1 MCLMAPEPR
10 FCLLGPLLV
19 RRGEAV
25 VPIPAGKQRVLLAAL
40 LLSPGRAL
48 PADELAEL
56 LWETGPPASA
66 RHTVHNYVKRLRQA
80 LGDARR
86 TLLITQADG
95 YLLRVPADAVDV
107 LRFEAMTA
115 RALQTLRASRYE
127 QAAGELREALALWRG
142 TPLSDV
148 PCDHLVVRHARRLEE
163 MRLQALEGRIEAD
176 LCCGRHS
183 EVATELQGLAAA
195 QPLRERLQAL
205 LMLALYRD
213 GRQADAL
220 TAFRNARRVL
230 IDEVGVEP
238 GAELQRL
245 HRQILNADP
254 ALNVSIAPP
263 RAAAPPV
270 VPRQLPTAV
279 AHFVGRE
286 PELSRLDA
294 LATAAEESG
303 GSVVIA
309 VIGGT
314 AGVGKTAL
322 AVRWAH
328 GAAGRF
334 PEGQLYVNLRG
345 FGPDGAPKPPGEA
358 LGGFLEALQPA
369 TGIPAGLDARAG
381 LYRSLAAGKRLLVVL
396 DNARDADQVR
406 PLLPGSPGSMVLITS
421 RDRLAGLAVAE
432 GAPLLTLEV
441 LAEAEARALVVARAG
456 AGRNA
461 EPEAVAE
468 ITELCGRLPLAL
480 AVTAA
485 RAAARPAL
493 GLAELA
499 AELRDTRNRL
509 DALDAGERS
518 ASARAV
524 FSWSLETLTPPA
536 ARMFRLLGLHPG
548 PDIGVN
554 AAASLAGVSAR
565 QGRAMLGELARSH
578 IAAEPS
584 AGRFGLHDLLRAYAR
599 ERAGAD
605 ETPAERHAAANRMA
619 DYYLCTAHDMALLL
633 FPPRD
638 AIMLV
643 PPQPGVVREKLSSY
657 QQAWSWAEAE
667 YLVLL
672 EMVPFATRTGFSRH
686 AWQLAWALETFLSR
700 RGRWDELAHIQRV
713 ALGAARQAG
722 DMTGQAHAH
731 CGVGLASVLQGCHED
746 GRAQLDQAA
755 RLFRLVGDGKGEALA
770 RVRAGQAFW
779 TQGRHEEAFGSAQ
792 RAFDLYRASGDRA
805 GQAGALNNIGMYRI
819 HLGDYERAL
828 ESCREALAGFREL
841 GDRRGEANVLDSLGE
856 AYRRLGRAEDAIA
869 CYQESLEAFR
879 ELGDRYNQAEI
890 LTHLAA
896 QYQARGADHDARS
909 CLEQALTILTE
920 LKHRDAA
927 QVEARLRDLAAG
939 PPQRHLL
946 AVGPQASSDA
956 RPSGQ
961 TGSRPA
967 W

>member
-1 MCLMAPEPR
+1 MCLMALEPR

-19 RRGEAV
+19 RRGAAV

-40 LLSPGRAL
+40 LLNPGRAL

-66 RHTVHNYVKRLRQA
+66 RDALHNYVRRLRHA
-80 LGDARR
+80 LGDASR
-86 TLLITQADG
+86 TVVITQADG
-95 YLLRVPADAVDV
+95 YLLRVPADEVDI
-107 LRFEAMTA
+107 LRFEATAA
-115 RALQTLRASRYE
+115 RALHALRASRCE
-127 QAAGELREALALWRG
+127 QAARELREALALWRG

-148 PCDHLVVRHARRLEE
+148 PCDQLVVRHARRLEE

-183 EVATELQGLAAA
+183 EVAAELQELAAA
-195 QPLRERLQAL
+195 EPLRERLQGL

-213 GRQADAL
+213 GRRADAL
-220 TAFRNARRVL
+220 AAFRNARRVL

-254 ALNVSIAPP
+254 ALNVSVAPP
-263 RAAAPPV
+263 PGAVPPV

-286 PELSRLDA
+286 TELSRLDA
-294 LATAAEESG
+294 LATVAEGAG

-322 AVRWAH
+322 AVQWAH
-328 GAAGRF
+328 RAADRF
-334 PEGQLYVNLRG
+334 PDGQLYVNLRG
-345 FGPDGAPKPPGEA
+345 FGPDGAPKPPGEV
-358 LGGFLEALQPA
+358 LGGFLEAMQPA
-369 TGIPAGLDARAG
+369 TGIPAGLEARAG

-421 RDRLAGLAVAE
+421 RDRLAGLAAAE

-456 AGRNA
+456 ARREA

-480 AVTAA
+480 ALTAA

-493 GLAELA
+493 ALAELA

-509 DALDAGERS
+509 DALDVGSQS

-524 FSWSLETLTPPA
+524 FSWSHETLTPPA

-554 AAASLAGVSAR
+554 SAASLAGVPAR
-565 QGRAMLGELARSH
+565 QGRAMLDELARSH

-584 AGRFGLHDLLRAYAR
+584 AGRFGLHDLLRAYAA

-605 ETPAERHAAANRMA
+605 ETTAERHAAANRMV
-619 DYYLCTAHDMALLL
+619 DYYLHAAHQMALLL
-633 FPPRD
+633 FPPRH
-638 AIMLV
+638 AIALV
-643 PPQPGVVREKLSSY
+643 PPQPGVVREELSSY
-657 QQAWSWAEAE
+657 RQAWSWAEAE

-672 EMVPFATRTGFSRH
+672 EMVPLAASTGFSQH

-700 RGRWDELAHIQRV
+700 RGRWDELADLQQV
-713 ALGAARQAG
+713 ALGAARRAG
-722 DMTGQAHAH
+722 DLTGQAHAR
-731 CGVGLASVLQGCHED
+731 CGAGWTSVLQGRYED
-746 GRAQLDQAA
+746 GRADLDQAA
-755 RLFRLVGDGKGEALA
+755 RLFRRLGDRSGEARA
-770 RVRAGQAFW
+770 VVRAGEAFW
-779 TQGRHEEAFGSAQ
+779 QQGRYDEALGSAQ
-792 RAFDLYRASGDRA
+792 RALALYRASGDRA
-805 GQAGALNNIGMYRI
+805 GQAGALSNIAMY
-819 HLGDYERAL
+819 HLHRGDHERAL
-828 ESCREALAGFREL
+828 DCCGQARAVFREL
-841 GDRRGEANVLDSLGE
+841 GDRRSEASVLDNIGE
-856 AYRRLGRAEDAIA
+856 AYHGLGRADDAIA
-869 CYQESLEAFR
+869 HYQESLGAFR
-879 ELGDRYNQAEI
+879 ELGDRYCQAET
-890 LTHLAA
+890 LTHLASA
-896 QYQARGADHDARS
+896 YEARGADHDARS
-909 CLEQALTILTE
+909 CLEEALAILTE

-927 QVEARLRDLAAG
+927 LVEARLRDLAAG
-939 PPQRHLL
+939 PQRHLQ
-946 AVGPQASSDA
+946 AVGSQAWRDA
-956 RPSGQ
+956 RSSGQ
-961 TGSRPA
+961 ARSQRDT
-967 W
+967 